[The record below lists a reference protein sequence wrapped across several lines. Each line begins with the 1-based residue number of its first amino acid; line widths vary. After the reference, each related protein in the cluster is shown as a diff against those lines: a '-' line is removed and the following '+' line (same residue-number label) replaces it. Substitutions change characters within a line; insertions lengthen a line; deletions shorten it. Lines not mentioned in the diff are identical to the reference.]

1 VPVALNCIV
10 DSKGIVA
17 SAGVTVMKTR
27 GIVVTVTAALP
38 EIPGVLVREVAV
50 MVAVPAETAKAT
62 PLVPI
67 DATDEFDELQAT
79 SVVISKL
86 VPSEYVPVA
95 INCRLAP
102 TRMVAVAGVTAREDR
117 VAEFTVRKAFPEIE
131 GSMME
136 VAVMVTVPAET
147 AKATPVLSIV
157 ATDVSDEFQVTCVAK
172 VVPSE
177 YVPVAVN
184 LRGTPTGMLGLDG
197 VTARE
202 DRVAVFT
209 VRVALAEI
217 LPEVA
222 VMVAV
227 PTETAK
233 ASPASSIV
241 ATDVSDELQT
251 TRLVKSTLVP
261 LLNVPVAVNVW
272 KAPTGVLGLTGVTV
286 REDRVAAFT
295 VRMVLPYEIELLAL
309 FGMLEVAVM
318 VVMPWPMA
326 VARPLLLTVATD
338 VLDEVQVTSVVISW
352 LV

>member
-1 VPVALNCIV
+1 
-10 DSKGIVA
+10 
-17 SAGVTVMKTR
+17 MKTR

-136 VAVMVTVPAET
+136 AALMVAVPAET

-177 YVPVAVN
+177 YVPVAVSCWV
-184 LRGTPTGMLGLDG
+184 LPTGTFAVEGA
-197 VTARE
+197 TAIE
-202 DRVAVFT
+202 FRVAADT
-209 VRVALAEI
+209 VK
-217 LPEVA
+217 
-222 VMVAV
+222 VAV
-227 PTETAK
+227 P
-233 ASPASSIV
+233 
-241 ATDVSDELQT
+241 D
-251 TRLVKSTLVP
+251 
-261 LLNVPVAVNVW
+261 
-272 KAPTGVLGLTGVTV
+272 
-286 REDRVAAFT
+286 
-295 VRMVLPYEIELLAL
+295 LP
-309 FGMLEVAVM
+309 
-318 VVMPWPMA
+318 P
-326 VARPLLLTVATD
+326 
-338 VLDEVQVTSVVISW
+338 
-352 LV
+352 

>member
-1 VPVALNCIV
+1 
-10 DSKGIVA
+10 
-17 SAGVTVMKTR
+17 
-27 GIVVTVTAALP
+27 
-38 EIPGVLVREVAV
+38 
-50 MVAVPAETAKAT
+50 
-62 PLVPI
+62 
-67 DATDEFDELQAT
+67 
-79 SVVISKL
+79 
-86 VPSEYVPVA
+86 VA

-136 VAVMVTVPAET
+136 AALMVAVPAET